1 MKRDFPVID
10 ADGHVIE
17 DIKQLREFL
26 PGAYQKEEGKREY
39 VLLPRDG
46 WMRGALTPRKRE
58 DPDPTR
64 WLGFLDAC
72 GISTTVLYTSAGLS
86 IGLVHDSDW
95 AVVVAR
101 AYNDWL
107 HEHFLRASPRFK
119 GVALLAVQEP
129 AEAAKELERCVR
141 DYGMVGGMLAVAATS
156 TELWQ

>member
-1 MKRDFPVID
+1 
-10 ADGHVIE
+10 
-17 DIKQLREFL
+17 L
-26 PGAYQKEEGKREY
+26 PGAFHKEDGKREY

-64 WLGFLDAC
+64 WISFLDAC

-101 AYNDWL
+101 GL
-107 HEHFLRASPRFK
+107 
-119 GVALLAVQEP
+119 Q
-129 AEAAKELERCVR
+129 
-141 DYGMVGGMLAVAATS
+141 
-156 TELWQ
+156 